1 MGFLFWVW
9 GFGVFPFCLRHIPAT
24 RISLKLTF
32 AACVFAKNS
41 RCTPVSL
48 IRFSRH
54 DRGTGVGTGVAVG
67 GLPDTADVSH
77 CRYRGRCGRRWCRH
91 SRGLTA
97 KVRQPPISS
106 PALRPFTAAQVVL
119 DLSDLPTFSPS
130 LSSSRTHLANDEAH
144 ALHKGHALSEST
156 SVSLRPKQANCS
168 ALKIARVI
176 WTQVTATAPHHLLTG
191 RPQTQ
196 TGRGPRPK
204 GQPRLSAHRN
214 EKGGTKNR
222 RLRRYH
228 EMAQSLLVS
237 LLAVQ

>member
-1 MGFLFWVW
+1 MLGLGFLFWVW

-119 DLSDLPTFSPS
+119 DLSDLPTFSPPIS
-130 LSSSRTHLANDEAH
+130 PMMRRMHCIMAALA
-144 ALHKGHALSEST
+144 
-156 SVSLRPKQANCS
+156 RR
-168 ALKIARVI
+168 ARVC
-176 WTQVTATAPHHLLTG
+176 TEAQSKTAQAARASECRVRSHLFLFL
-191 RPQTQ
+191 
-196 TGRGPRPK
+196 PK
-204 GQPRLSAHRN
+204 LFCRLSWSVF
-214 EKGGTKNR
+214 
-222 RLRRYH
+222 LRTNPNPR
-228 EMAQSLLVS
+228 ETPTSCFV
-237 LLAVQ
+237 